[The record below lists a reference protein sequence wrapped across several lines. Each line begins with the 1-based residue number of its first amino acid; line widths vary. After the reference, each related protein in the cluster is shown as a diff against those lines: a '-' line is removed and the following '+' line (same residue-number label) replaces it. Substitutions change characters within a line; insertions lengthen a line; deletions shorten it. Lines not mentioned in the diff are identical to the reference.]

1 MIERL
6 LARVSSGAPS
16 SLRGRS
22 DVCVA
27 FSGGLDSSVL
37 LDVLCRLRSRI
48 GLRVSAMHVHHGLS
62 PHADTWATHCEK
74 FAAQRGVDCQVE
86 RVTVARRS
94 HRGLEAEAREARYG
108 ALGAS
113 GASVVALA
121 HHRDDQA
128 ETVLLQAARGSGL
141 AGLAAMPTARE
152 RAGVLW
158 WRPLIDE
165 PREALQDYAAAAGL
179 EWVEDESNARCDVAR
194 NVLRLQVLPALKAP
208 FPQARESLAALAAHA
223 ATAARVLD
231 EIAEEDLARL
241 WRDGGIDAVRLGA
254 LTPDRQAGVLR
265 AALRAQGLPMPSRA
279 RLEGMRSQ
287 LLESRADAQP
297 CVSHARWR
305 WRRHGGVLLLAPGSA
320 APALPWSCPWRG
332 GDDVDLG
339 PGRGRVL
346 FRESASGID
355 PQRIGHGDWVFASRR
370 GGERLRPRAGG
381 PSRTLKNLLRE
392 AGIPAH
398 VRTSLPLLFLDGH
411 LVWAP
416 GVGVCADRMASPG
429 WMPVWEPPGR
439 RRDA

>member
-6 LARVSSGAPS
+6 LARVSSSARS
-16 SLRGRS
+16 SLEGRS

-37 LDVLCRLRSRI
+37 LDALCRLRDRI
-48 GLRVSAMHVHHGLS
+48 GLRVKSVHVHHGLS
-62 PHADTWATHCEK
+62 PNADRWAAHCER
-74 FAAQRGVDCQVE
+74 FAAKRGVDCQVE
-86 RVTVARRS
+86 RVAVARLG
-94 HRGLEAEAREARYG
+94 HRGLEAEAREARYE

-128 ETVLLQAARGSGL
+128 ETVLLQAARGTGL
-141 AGLAAMPTARE
+141 AGLAAMPEARMK
-152 RAGVLW
+152 AGLLW

-165 PREALQDYAAAAGL
+165 PRESLRDYARAAAL

-194 NVLRLQVLPALKAP
+194 NALRLQVLPALKEP

-223 ATAARVLD
+223 AAAARVLD

-241 WRDGGIDAVRLGA
+241 SQDGGIDAGRLGA
-254 LTPDRQAGVLR
+254 LSSERQAGVLR

-279 RLEGMRSQ
+279 RLDAMRRQ
-287 LLESRADAQP
+287 LLESRAAAQP
-297 CVSHARWR
+297 VVSHAHWQ
-305 WRRHGGVLLLAPGSA
+305 WRRHGGVLQLAPE
-320 APALPWSCPWRG
+320 PASHALSWSCPWRG
-332 GDDVDLG
+332 GDEVDLG
-339 PGRGRVL
+339 PDRGRVR
-346 FRESASGID
+346 FHEADSGID
-355 PQRIGHGDWVFASRR
+355 PQRIGHGRWVFASRR

-392 AGIPAH
+392 AGVPAH
-398 VRTSLPLLFLDGH
+398 ARGSLPLLFLDGR

-416 GVGVCADRMASPG
+416 GVGVCADQAASPG
-429 WMPVWEPPGR
+429 WMPVWEPPSR
-439 RRDA
+439 ARDA